1 MNRPMERREFLKVSV
16 SGAGLVVAVSFFGG
30 SSIAV
35 SSGVEEKAGNAGK
48 PWVPNAWIRITP
60 DNVVTVLMNK
70 SEMGQGT
77 WTALAMVVAEE
88 LESDWKDIRVE
99 ASPVRDEYKDPVFGM
114 QITGGSTGVRHM
126 YDPMRRAGATAREML
141 IQAAASEWNVPSGE
155 CRADKGRVIHEKTG
169 KSLTYGEL
177 CVKASQVSTPQ
188 DVPLKPRD
196 KFRLIGKSMPRL
208 DIPDKVDG
216 KGVFGTD
223 IFVPGMLYSA
233 LERPPAYGARLL
245 SFDQQAA
252 EKISGVQKVVTI
264 PDGVAV
270 VANTIEAAW
279 KGRPALKAVWD
290 AGSLPNLDD
299 AALERILSEHMEK
312 KGLVAKNVGDVEE
325 AFKNAIHRMKAVYSI
340 PYVAHAAIEP
350 QNCTADVRKDA
361 CEIWCP
367 TQFQTAVLQ
376 VAMKET
382 GLPAEKIVIHTT
394 HLGGGFGGKAEVK
407 VVEEA
412 VRISKA
418 VGKPVKH
425 IWSRQEDFRNDF
437 YRPGSLHRMEAGLDR
452 EGRLVAWQH
461 KVVVS
466 PIMERILPWMVK
478 DGIEPT
484 AVDAI
489 CDMEYSPPNLS
500 VEYVRLGL
508 PIPVGFWRSVGN
520 SSNPFAVESFVDEL
534 AHAAGKDPLEFR
546 LNMLRE
552 NPRAAGVL
560 KKVAEAGDWGKP
572 LPAGSGRGMAQRFCF
587 GSFAA
592 QLAEVSVDME
602 TGVIKI
608 RRMVAA
614 IDPGQV
620 VNPDS
625 VVAQIEGATIMGL
638 STALKERVS
647 FGKGGVATSN
657 FSDYPILTMAE
668 VPEIEVHIITNNEK
682 MGGIGEPGVPPVAPA
697 VANAVFAATG
707 IRLRS
712 LPLSQDKLKKAL
724 ANSDHSAEA

>member
-1 MNRPMERREFLKVSV
+1 
-16 SGAGLVVAVSFFGG
+16 
-30 SSIAV
+30 
-35 SSGVEEKAGNAGK
+35 
-48 PWVPNAWIRITP
+48 
-60 DNVVTVLMNK
+60 
-70 SEMGQGT
+70 
-77 WTALAMVVAEE
+77 
-88 LESDWKDIRVE
+88 
-99 ASPVRDEYKDPVFGM
+99 
-114 QITGGSTGVRHM
+114 
-126 YDPMRRAGATAREML
+126 
-141 IQAAASEWNVPSGE
+141 
-155 CRADKGRVIHEKTG
+155 
-169 KSLTYGEL
+169 
-177 CVKASQVSTPQ
+177 
-188 DVPLKPRD
+188 
-196 KFRLIGKSMPRL
+196 
-208 DIPDKVDG
+208 
-216 KGVFGTD
+216 
-223 IFVPGMLYSA
+223 
-233 LERPPAYGARLL
+233 
-245 SFDQQAA
+245 
-252 EKISGVQKVVTI
+252 
-264 PDGVAV
+264 
-270 VANTIEAAW
+270 
-279 KGRPALKAVWD
+279 
-290 AGSLPNLDD
+290 
-299 AALERILSEHMEK
+299 MEK
-312 KGLVAKNVGDVEE
+312 KGIVAKNVGDVED
-325 AFKNAIHRMKAVYSI
+325 ALKKAVHRMKAVYLI
-340 PYVAHAAIEP
+340 PYVAHAPMEP

-376 VAMKET
+376 VAIKET
-382 GLPAEKIVIHTT
+382 SLPAEKIVIHTT
-394 HLGGGFGGKAEVK
+394 HLGGGFGGRAEVK

-425 IWSRQEDFRNDF
+425 IWSREEDFRNDF
-437 YRPGSLHRMEAGLDR
+437 YRPGSLHRMEAGLDW

-484 AVDAI
+484 AVDGI
-489 CDMEYSPPNLS
+489 WDMEYSPPNLS

-534 AHAAGKDPLEFR
+534 AHAAEKDPLEFR

-572 LPAGSGRGMAQRFCF
+572 LPAGSGRGIAQRFCF

-592 QLAEVSVDME
+592 QLAEVSVDMQ

-682 MGGIGEPGVPPVAPA
+682 MGGVGEPGVPPVVPA

-712 LPLSQDKLKKAL
+712 LPLSPNMLKKAL
-724 ANSDHSAEA
+724 ANTENSTGA

>member
-1 MNRPMERREFLKVSV
+1 MNRPMERREFLKVSL

-155 CRADKGRVIHEKTG
+155 CKADKGRVIHEKTG

-208 DIPDKVDG
+208 DIPDKVEG

-279 KGRPALKAVWD
+279 KGRSALKAVWD

-325 AFKNAIHRMKAVYSI
+325 ALKKAAHRMKAVYLI
-340 PYVAHAAIEP
+340 PYV
-350 QNCTADVRKDA
+350 
-361 CEIWCP
+361 
-367 TQFQTAVLQ
+367 
-376 VAMKET
+376 
-382 GLPAEKIVIHTT
+382 
-394 HLGGGFGGKAEVK
+394 
-407 VVEEA
+407 
-412 VRISKA
+412 
-418 VGKPVKH
+418 
-425 IWSRQEDFRNDF
+425 
-437 YRPGSLHRMEAGLDR
+437 
-452 EGRLVAWQH
+452 
-461 KVVVS
+461 
-466 PIMERILPWMVK
+466 
-478 DGIEPT
+478 
-484 AVDAI
+484 
-489 CDMEYSPPNLS
+489 
-500 VEYVRLGL
+500 
-508 PIPVGFWRSVGN
+508 
-520 SSNPFAVESFVDEL
+520 

-572 LPAGSGRGMAQRFCF
+572 LPAGSGRGIAQRFCF

-682 MGGIGEPGVPPVAPA
+682 MGGVGEPGVPPVVPA

-712 LPLSQDKLKKAL
+712 LPLSPNMLKKAL
-724 ANSDHSAEA
+724 ANTENSAEA